1 MVLIGKFLE
10 AKYQNLYWTPCAAH
24 CLDLMLEDIFK
35 IPTLKR
41 TFERGIVVHG
51 FIYNRPTLLNMMRH
65 FTQLK
70 ELIKPAKTQF
80 ATAFLTLSRIHQ
92 QKNNLRKMFSSER
105 WTTSKWAKEQL
116 GKRAAQIML
125 MPSFWNSVVYALKV
139 SGPLLSVL
147 RLVDGEKKPP
157 YYIYE
162 AMDRAKE
169 AFASAFGG
177 KEERYN
183 NIFEIID

>member
-1 MVLIGKFLE
+1 
-10 AKYQNLYWTPCAAH
+10 
-24 CLDLMLEDIFK
+24 
-35 IPTLKR
+35 
-41 TFERGIVVHG
+41 
-51 FIYNRPTLLNMMRH
+51 
-65 FTQLK
+65 
-70 ELIKPAKTQF
+70 
-80 ATAFLTLSRIHQ
+80 
-92 QKNNLRKMFSSER
+92 
-105 WTTSKWAKEQL
+105 
-116 GKRAAQIML
+116 ML

-157 YYIYE
+157 MGYKYE

-169 AFASAFGG
+169 AIASAFGG